1 MDIPVVRDVAKQ
13 IVMGMD
19 YLHRICGIIHTDIKP
34 ENIVLDIENII
45 KFDMLELH
53 VLNTRLA
60 NLIDDSNGPII
71 LNSKQAKAHKKNQ
84 RKREKKKAA
93 AAAVNQ
99 NGDDVVQESNNPE

>member
-1 MDIPVVRDVAKQ
+1 
-13 IVMGMD
+13 MGLD

-34 ENIVLDIENII
+34 ENIVLDIENIT
-45 KFDMLELH
+45 KFDMLSLH

-60 NLIDDSNGPII
+60 DLIDSNGPII

-93 AAAVNQ
+93 AAAVNE
-99 NGDDVVQESNNPE
+99 NGDVAV